1 MNNLNPS
8 RSLAARPCSSRFAAM
23 FLLPASDLARASI
36 VFKSFSSCHVRKFFR
51 QFVLSGLLAL
61 AGPVRAQV
69 ADVTVTVS
77 APSAVMHST
86 GLGVGSSVYDN
97 YLVDTAVPG
106 NLKAAGVGMVRY
118 PGGSYAD
125 IFHWQT
131 TSITTGQGGYIAAN
145 TGFVNWI
152 TKDVIAAGASAII
165 TVNYGSNPAGTGGA
179 DPSEAAG
186 WVNYANVTKGY
197 GVKYWEIGN
206 EVYGNGY
213 YTGSG
218 WECDLHY
225 NSTSGREGQD
235 ALGPAAYGS
244 NVNLF
249 VSAMK
254 AVDPTIKVGAVLTT
268 YGYWPDASQGV
279 SPDWNANVLQ
289 QCGTNIDFVILH
301 YYPDGGSGGG
311 TNIIAKTSEIPA
323 IVSATRSLINTYCG
337 SNAPNVEIAVT
348 EANGDTFTNSYP
360 AESLFTADLYCS
372 WMENGAVTMDWQ
384 ELHHSPPATFLVSAS
399 NGGPHRPWYG
409 ALMSSLLA
417 RSGDAFVSATSDNPQ
432 VRVHATL
439 RQDGRVGLLLINESA
454 TSSQSVNVTVNG
466 PALTSTATQYQ
477 FGAANFAGNNP
488 LPSSGVNT
496 NTVTGAGNSF
506 TINVPSFTMI
516 ELLIPVAPP
525 QLTIIP
531 YGTDVILT
539 WPTNYAGF
547 TTGFNLEFA
556 TNLAPPAVWRTNSTA
571 PVVSGGQNVVT
582 NPITGSQMFFRLTQ

>member
-1 MNNLNPS
+1 
-8 RSLAARPCSSRFAAM
+8 M
-23 FLLPASDLARASI
+23 FQPATSEPARAST
-36 VFKSFSSCHVRKFFR
+36 VLKNLYSRHVRKSGL
-51 QFVLSGLLAL
+51 VLSGLLAL
-61 AGPVRAQV
+61 AGPVGAQV

-77 APSAVMHST
+77 APSAVMPLT

-97 YLVDTAVPG
+97 YLVDAAVPV

-131 TSITTGQGGYIAAN
+131 DSTTTGQGGYIAAN

-152 TKDVIAAGASAII
+152 TQDVIAARASAII

-186 WVNYANVTKGY
+186 WVNYANLTKRY

-235 ALGPAAYGS
+235 ALSPAAYGS

-301 YYPDGGSGGG
+301 YYPGAG
-311 TNIIAKTSEIPA
+311 TNIIAKTSEIPT

-337 SNAPNVEIAVT
+337 DNASNVEIAVT

-360 AESLFTADLYCS
+360 AECLFAADLYCS
-372 WMENGAVTMDWQ
+372 WMENGAVTIDWQ

-399 NGGPHRPWYG
+399 NGGPHRPFWG

-417 RSGDAFVSATSDNPQ
+417 RSGDTFESATSDNPQ

-439 RQDGRVGLLLINESA
+439 RQDGHLGLLLINESA

-466 PALTSTATQYQ
+466 PVLTNTATQYQ
-477 FGAANFAGNNP
+477 FGAANF
-488 LPSSGVNT
+488 V
-496 NTVTGAGNSF
+496 
-506 TINVPSFTMI
+506 
-516 ELLIPVAPP
+516 
-525 QLTIIP
+525 
-531 YGTDVILT
+531 
-539 WPTNYAGF
+539 
-547 TTGFNLEFA
+547 
-556 TNLAPPAVWRTNSTA
+556 
-571 PVVSGGQNVVT
+571 GQNRA
-582 NPITGSQMFFRLTQ
+582 SRDRR